1 MPENADAIVDR
12 ATWQPQPI
20 FELVQRKGRIEQPEM
35 ESTFNMGVGMMA
47 VVSAEDSERTV
58 AFLRGRSIDAW
69 VAGEVVDGTG
79 NVTMVGSH
87 TRG

>member
-1 MPENADAIVDR
+1 
-12 ATWQPQPI
+12 
-20 FELVQRKGRIEQPEM
+20 
-35 ESTFNMGVGMMA
+35 MGVGMMA
-47 VVSAEDSERTV
+47 VVGQEDSERAL
-58 AFLRGRSIDAW
+58 AFLRGRGLDAW

>member
-1 MPENADAIVDR
+1 
-12 ATWQPQPI
+12 
-20 FELVQRKGRIEQPEM
+20 M

-47 VVSAEDSERTV
+47 VIAADDSERAV
-58 AFLRGRSIDAW
+58 AFLRNRGIDAW
-69 VAGEVVDGTG
+69 VVGEVVEGTG